1 MGRLDIFVRCCLV
14 VGCEEGEAPAVI
26 RIMMQDEFRCVS
38 VEIVLV
44 GDTIKPRRDEQGEG
58 LSSKIYSWFYGG
70 GRTSVE
76 WFELREV
83 GFSAN
88 KSSSTLFNLK
98 SKFATNSLK
107 EFWIK

>member
-76 WFELREV
+76 WFESERSRIQLT
-83 GFSAN
+83 N
-88 KSSSTLFNLK
+88 KSYTLFNLK
-98 SKFATNSLK
+98 
-107 EFWIK
+107 E